1 MSLCHS
7 ITIIK
12 YILYIWKTNRKT
24 AFMKKIKIACSL
36 FVALFFAACTQE
48 EFADT
53 SNLPGEDTSKVVIVN
68 SAEGALDGELLV
80 KFRPEVTNQLD
91 RAATRSVGAFSAMTR
106 SGITG
111 MDRALDAIG
120 TYRLERVFPINK
132 QEEKTRLSGLNLWYV
147 VKFDKNTDIR
157 QAVEELSQV
166 GELAKIQYSHELKR
180 QDVRRPIALSPKT
193 RQAARSLQM
202 REAGVFNDPELYKQW
217 HYINTGDQSVV
228 PGSVAGADVN
238 CKEAWKKCQGD
249 PSIIVAVMD
258 EGVMWAHPDLA
269 ANMWVNEDEIYK
281 SNVDNDGNGY
291 SGDVYGYNFAEDKA
305 AITWDAMGDT
315 GHGTH
320 VAGTIAAVNNNG
332 VGVCGIAG
340 GSGNGDGVKIMS
352 IQIFSGSAGVSQYT
366 EARGIKYAADNG
378 AVILQCSWGYNS
390 SLSDPATTQPGPGTD
405 ETWIA
410 KCSVEKEAF
419 DYFVHNAGSP
429 NGVIDGGLV
438 IFASGNE
445 YAAAAGYPGAY
456 GDFISVSALDAA
468 NMPSSYT
475 NYDRGVDLSAPGG
488 DIDYHRDNAGQIY
501 STLPASVNPDGTD
514 YGYMEGTSMA
524 CPHVSGVAAL
534 GLSYAVK
541 LRKHFTAVQ
550 FKEMILNA
558 TNDLSPFMTQ
568 NKLIYKY
575 YSVLGEKNPVLME
588 LPKFY
593 QGKMGTGSIDADK
606 MLALVEGNGVQL
618 EVPNVY
624 LSVGSK
630 DKQVIDLS
638 RYFDGGENLTY
649 TVQCANTS
657 VATVSVAGTQMTV
670 TGVAVGSTSYK
681 VTASDGKTQ
690 TADITVRRSANGNG
704 WL

>member
-1 MSLCHS
+1 MSPCRL
-7 ITIIK
+7 ITIMIC
-12 YILYIWKTNRKT
+12 IPYIWKTNRKT

-36 FVALFFAACTQE
+36 FAVLFFAACTQE

-147 VKFDKNTDIR
+147 VKFDKNTDVR

-180 QDVRRPIALSPKT
+180 QDVRRPIAINPQT

-291 SGDVYGYNFAEDKA
+291 AGDVYGYNFAEDKA

-352 IQIFSGSAGVSQYT
+352 IQIFSGSYGVSQYT

-501 STLPASVNPDGTD
+501 STLPTSVNPDGTD

-541 LRKHFTAVQ
+541 LRKHFTAAQ

-593 QGKMGTGSIDADK
+593 QGKMGSGSIDADK
-606 MLALVEGNGVQL
+606 MLSLVEGNGVQL

-624 LSVGSK
+624 LSVGSEN
-630 DKQVIDLS
+630 KQVIDLS

-657 VATVSVAGTQMTV
+657 VATVSVAGTKMTV

-681 VTASDGKTQ
+681 VTASNGKTQ
-690 TADITVRRSANGNG
+690 NADITVRRSANGNG

>member
-1 MSLCHS
+1 
-7 ITIIK
+7 
-12 YILYIWKTNRKT
+12 
-24 AFMKKIKIACSL
+24 MKKIKIACSL
-36 FVALFFAACTQE
+36 FAALFFAACTQE

-132 QEEKTRLSGLNLWYV
+132 QEEKTRLSGLNLWYI
-147 VKFDKNTDIR
+147 VKFDKNTDVR

-180 QDVRRPIALSPKT
+180 QDVRRPIALSPQT
-193 RQAARSLQM
+193 RRTTRSLQM
-202 REAGVFNDPELYKQW
+202 READMFNDPELYKQW

-352 IQIFSGSAGVSQYT
+352 IQIFSGSYGVSQYT

-541 LRKHFTAVQ
+541 LRKHFTAAQ

-624 LSVGSK
+624 LSVGSEN
-630 DKQVIDLS
+630 KQVIDLS

-649 TVQCANTS
+649 TVQCTNTS
-657 VATVSVAGTQMTV
+657 VATVSVTGTKMTV

-690 TADITVRRSANGNG
+690 TADITVRRGANGNG

>member
-1 MSLCHS
+1 
-7 ITIIK
+7 
-12 YILYIWKTNRKT
+12 
-24 AFMKKIKIACSL
+24 MKKIKIACSL
-36 FVALFFAACTQE
+36 FAVLFFAACTQE

-80 KFRPEVTNQLD
+80 KFRSEVTNQLD

-147 VKFDKNTDIR
+147 VKFDKSTDVR

-180 QDVRRPIALSPKT
+180 QDVRRPIAISPQT

-228 PGSVAGADVN
+228 SGSVAGADVN

-291 SGDVYGYNFAEDKA
+291 AGDVYGYNFAEDKA

-352 IQIFSGSAGVSQYT
+352 IQIFSGSYGVSQYT

-541 LRKHFTAVQ
+541 LRKHFTAAQ

-593 QGKMGTGSIDADK
+593 QGKMGAGSIDADK

-624 LSVGSK
+624 LSVGSEN
-630 DKQVIDLS
+630 KQVIDLS

-657 VATVSVAGTQMTV
+657 VATVSVAGTKMTV

-681 VTASDGKTQ
+681 VTASNGKTQ
-690 TADITVRRSANGNG
+690 NADITVRRSANGNG